1 MSKLNDLGQDISRL
15 SEIARIMSKHGFTP
29 NMPRILWPLKKSDH
43 LKKSEYSTAERFTL
57 MLEELGPTFIKIG
70 QLLSTR
76 SDLLPADF
84 IHALS
89 RLQDNVPPFAFA
101 DAKIQLELSL
111 KKPIAELFAFFDE
124 TPLASA
130 SMAQVHAARLHDGS
144 EVVVKI
150 LRPGIKQQIE
160 RDSSML
166 LMCAQLLEWLIE
178 EASEYQ
184 AVDLAQ
190 EFLSALSTEMNF
202 HAEAHNLQLFAETNK
217 HRLQVKV
224 PKFYPDFSTA
234 EVLTMERI
242 YGRRIL
248 DLKNDDK
255 KNNERLIESLLDIAF
270 EHIFIDGLFHADPHP
285 GNVLIT
291 PDNQIAF
298 IDFGLVGHVARDH
311 QDRLLT
317 ILLALS
323 LKDPDTLA
331 RQLIHFGQPSARVP
345 IHQFRDGLRR
355 LQGRYAGLSLSNIQ
369 AGCIMVDIMELS
381 LQYKIHL
388 PREFA
393 LLTKASLALEGIV
406 RQLHPDF
413 NLAKQLAKKAESL
426 LVERL
431 DPRNFRA
438 AGAKTALQ
446 LATLA
451 QELPTQIN
459 QTLADL
465 ERGEIQVSILS
476 KDLAQLDR
484 TLRGMALAIF
494 SSFTATAIIA
504 GAFFLVYQNNGK
516 LGWISFMAFTCAF
529 ILFLGTTIWSCTGG
543 SLPKVSIHRWAKKN
557 KAWKNFRKS

>member
-15 SEIARIMSKHGFTP
+15 SEIARIMSKHGFAP
-29 NMPRILWPLKKSDH
+29 NMPRMLWPLKRSGH
-43 LKKSEYSTAERFTL
+43 HQKSEHSAAIRFTF

-89 RLQDNVPPFAFA
+89 RLQDNVPPFPFA
-101 DAKIQLELSL
+101 DAQSQVESSL
-111 KKPIAELFAFFDE
+111 KKSLSELFAFFDE

-130 SMAQVHAARLHDGS
+130 SMAQVHVARLHDGS
-144 EVVVKI
+144 DVVVKI
-150 LRPGIKQQIE
+150 LRPGVKQQIE

-166 LMCAQLLEWLIE
+166 MMVAQLLEWLIE

-184 AVDLAQ
+184 AVDLAE
-190 EFLSALSTEMNF
+190 EFLNALSTEMNF
-202 HAEAHNLQLFAETNK
+202 HAEAHNLQMFLECNK
-217 HRLQVKV
+217 HRQHIKV
-224 PKFYPDFSTA
+224 PTYYPDFSSA

-242 YGRRIL
+242 YGKRIL
-248 DLKNDDK
+248 DLKNEDK
-255 KNNERLIESLLDIAF
+255 KYNERLIESLLDVAF
-270 EHIFIDGLFHADPHP
+270 EHVFIDGLFHADLHP

-291 PDNQIAF
+291 PDHKIAF
-298 IDFGLVGHVARDH
+298 IDFGLIGHVARDH
-311 QDRLLT
+311 QDRLMS

-331 RQLIHFGQPSARVP
+331 RQLIHLGRPSARVP
-345 IHQFRDGLRR
+345 IHQFRDGLRH
-355 LQGRYAGLSLSNIQ
+355 LLDRYSGLSLSSIQ
-369 AGCIMVDIMELS
+369 AGSIMADMMELS

-406 RQLHPDF
+406 RQLHPDL
-413 NLAKQLAKKAESL
+413 NVSKQLAKKAESL
-426 LVERL
+426 LIERF

-451 QELPTQIN
+451 QDLPAQIN

-465 ERGEIQVSILS
+465 ERGEIRVSILS

-494 SSFTATAIIA
+494 SSLSATALIA
-504 GAFFLVYQNNGK
+504 GGFYMIQQNNGK
-516 LGWISFMAFTCAF
+516 LGLISTIAFICAF
-529 ILFLGTTIWSCTGG
+529 ILFLGTTVWSLIGG
-543 SLPKVSIHRWAKKN
+543 NMPKVSIHRWAKKN
-557 KAWKNFRKS
+557 KTWRGFGKS

>member
-15 SEIARIMSKHGFTP
+15 SEIARIMSKHGFAP
-29 NMPRILWPLKKSDH
+29 NMRKMLWPLKKSDRH
-43 LKKSEYSTAERFTL
+43 LKSEHSAAERFTL

-89 RLQDNVPPFAFA
+89 RLQDNAPPFAFA
-101 DAKIQLELSL
+101 DAKKQIESSL
-111 KKPIAELFAFFDE
+111 KKPLSELFAFFDE
-124 TPLASA
+124 NPLACA

-178 EASEYQ
+178 EACEYQ
-184 AVDLAQ
+184 AVDLAA
-190 EFLSALSTEMNF
+190 EFLKCLSTEMNF
-202 HAEAHNLQLFAETNK
+202 HTEAHNLQLFLKYNK
-217 HRLQVKV
+217 HRKQVKV
-224 PKFYPDFSTA
+224 PNFYPEFSSA

-242 YGRRIL
+242 YGKRIS
-248 DLKNDDK
+248 DLKNDDQ
-255 KNNERLIESLLDIAF
+255 KNNERLIEYLLEVAF
-270 EHIFIDGLFHADPHP
+270 EHVFIDGLFHADPHP

-298 IDFGLVGHVARDH
+298 IDFGLIGHVARDH
-311 QDRLLT
+311 QDRLLS
-317 ILLALS
+317 ILLALA
-323 LKDPDTLA
+323 LKDPDTLS
-331 RQLIHFGQPSARVP
+331 RQLIYLGQPSCRVP
-345 IHQFRDGLRR
+345 LHQFRDGLRR
-355 LQGRYAGLSLSNIQ
+355 LLDRYAGLSLSSMQ
-369 AGCIMVDIMELS
+369 AGCIMADIMELS

-393 LLTKASLALEGIV
+393 LLTKASLALEGII
-406 RQLHPDF
+406 RQLHPHM
-413 NLAKQLAKKAESL
+413 NVSKQLAKKAESL

-451 QELPTQIN
+451 QDLPTQIN
-459 QTLADL
+459 QTLVDL
-465 ERGEIQVSILS
+465 ERGEIQISILS

-484 TLRGMALAIF
+484 TLRGMALAVF
-494 SSFTATAIIA
+494 SSLMATALIA
-504 GAFFLVYQNNGK
+504 GGFYMLQQNNGK
-516 LGWISFMAFTCAF
+516 LGGAPFFAFTCAF
-529 ILFLGTTIWSCTGG
+529 ILFLSITIWSLIGG
-543 SLPKVSIHRWAKKN
+543 SLPKVSLHRWAKKN
-557 KAWKNFRKS
+557 KHWGSRF